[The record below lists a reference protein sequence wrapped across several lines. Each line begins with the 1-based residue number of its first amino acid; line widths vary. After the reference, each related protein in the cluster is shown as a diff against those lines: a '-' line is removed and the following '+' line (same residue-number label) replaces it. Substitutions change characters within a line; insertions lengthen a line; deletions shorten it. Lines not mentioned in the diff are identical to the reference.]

1 MLPIKVGDEVTLH
14 YTAKLGNGK
23 VVETTRGKKPPSFK
37 IGANKLIRGL
47 EDALI
52 GLESGDKKKVK
63 VPPEKGFGKRREGLK
78 DKVPKSIFKKG
89 LKLSK
94 DMLVELK
101 SKDGKKTLAIVRSVK
116 KDTVLVDLN
125 HPFAGRTLNFD
136 VKVVGVSTN

>member
-1 MLPIKVGDEVTLH
+1 MPIKVGDEVTLH

-23 VVETTRGKKPPSFK
+23 VVKTTRGKKPPRFK

-63 VPPEKGFGKRREGLK
+63 VHPEKGFGKRREELK
-78 DKVPKSIFKKG
+78 DEVSKSIFKKG

>member
-1 MLPIKVGDEVTLH
+1 
-14 YTAKLGNGK
+14 

-63 VPPEKGFGKRREGLK
+63 VPPEKGFGKRREELK
-78 DKVPKSIFKKG
+78 DEVSKSIFKKG